1 MRSFPCPEG
10 HMGQIYSIPHLA
22 VPHGMLGAGRGPSC
36 TARGDAGGV
45 NPVPEHPLFGSGR

>member
-22 VPHGMLGAGRGPSC
+22 VPRGMLGAGRGPSC